1 MISNYIIYLN
11 TLEEIEKNRYLLYIA
26 IFFIVILLI
35 CGILYVI
42 KNKFLDETKNTS
54 FQRFLKKL

>member
-26 IFFIVILLI
+26 IFFVVILLI

>member
-26 IFFIVILLI
+26 IFFITILLI
-35 CGILYVI
+35 CGILTFI
-42 KNKFLDETKNTS
+42 KNKFIDNNKNTL
-54 FQRFLKKL
+54 FQKILKKL